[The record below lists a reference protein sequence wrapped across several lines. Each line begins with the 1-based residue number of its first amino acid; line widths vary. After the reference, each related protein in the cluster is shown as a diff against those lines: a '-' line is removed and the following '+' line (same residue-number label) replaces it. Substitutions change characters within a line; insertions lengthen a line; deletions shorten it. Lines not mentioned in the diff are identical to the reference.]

1 MVIPIMNEHNSKK
14 IKIKIKKIIEE
25 IHQTA
30 GLEVLLET
38 NQLLALRKSYEEKRK
53 SSQIPR

>member
-1 MVIPIMNEHNSKK
+1 MVIPIMNEHNSK
-14 IKIKIKKIIEE
+14 KIKIKKIIEE